1 MKNGKTRLAL
11 RTTALLAI
19 VGLLFGPAAAM
30 SGEHDHHGHG
40 MDGMRGAYT
49 RSVAAYSIP
58 DLKLVDMN
66 GTAVS
71 LREGLGG
78 NDPVMLNFIYTSCS
92 AICPVMSATFHHV
105 QDQLGAERGR
115 VRMVSIS
122 IDPEHDT
129 PAALKAYAGKF
140 RAGPQWRMLT
150 GSTESSIA
158 AQRAFGVYRGDKMN
172 HAPATFIRAG
182 GADRPWVRLD
192 GFASAPDIIREYRQL
207 ASR

>member
-71 LREGLGG
+71 LRDGLGG

-92 AICPVMSATFHHV
+92 AVCPVMSATFHHV
-105 QDQLGAERGR
+105 QDQLGTERGR

-158 AQRAFGVYRGDKMN
+158 VQRAFGVYRGDKMN